1 MNNIT
6 LITSIINISSNPLS
20 YTNIRSV
27 YTREERFI
35 QTKNTIK
42 TVREK
47 IANNKI
53 LLVECSLLN
62 DEERKFFIENTD
74 YFLNLHDLNDH
85 TILQKIHSNSKSMGE
100 GTMTIYGIEYLL
112 CPEKNI
118 QFDNLFKITGRYW
131 LNDKFNYYFFDNKNT
146 QIYNGDN
153 EKLVNSAFTFFY
165 KLSYDIAKKWLY
177 FLKKSE
183 NDFINCVG
191 YENIFYVFLNTLQED
206 TYKSYLFKDFPLGLN
221 GNFSVDG
228 CFLNV

>member
-62 DEERKFFIENTD
+62 D
-74 YFLNLHDLNDH
+74 
-85 TILQKIHSNSKSMGE
+85 
-100 GTMTIYGIEYLL
+100 
-112 CPEKNI
+112 
-118 QFDNLFKITGRYW
+118 
-131 LNDKFNYYFFDNKNT
+131 
-146 QIYNGDN
+146 
-153 EKLVNSAFTFFY
+153 
-165 KLSYDIAKKWLY
+165 
-177 FLKKSE
+177 
-183 NDFINCVG
+183 
-191 YENIFYVFLNTLQED
+191 
-206 TYKSYLFKDFPLGLN
+206 
-221 GNFSVDG
+221 
-228 CFLNV
+228 